1 MTRTPAP
8 DRRAHALPARAD
20 AALTAAIVATYV
32 LLSWFLIWT
41 YVPVD
46 DAFIGFRYA
55 RNVASGLGPVFNPG
69 ERVEGYSS
77 LSWVLILAAGERL
90 GFSLPQLSKG
100 LGLLLGA
107 GTIVLLAT
115 SRFDRG
121 PRLTAAALLAVH
133 PAALYHF
140 VNGLETS
147 LAAFLVTALVCIEP
161 GSALRTAVSHGI
173 AAALVLTRPEGLLF
187 VLLWCACGQ
196 FTDLRALRKDEL
208 RLALT
213 ALVAFG
219 IQTAFRRAYYGDWI
233 ANSARAKL
241 LPVDLALPRGL
252 SDLLRFAVQG
262 NGYGTILLLAVAGA
276 VLGIASGVQRGKSK
290 ASGRKARPGRVAS
303 AGLTPATDDSGA
315 IDESRRPL
323 LRVLLFLGLS
333 ALLLAGS
340 GGDSFPLWRFYVPIA
355 PLFLLSATEGL
366 GAVVRWAASRIG
378 PARVAIHGMLALGL
392 LAALVGSY
400 PTHRRDMDRES
411 MWVTSWEAI
420 GRSLGQRFPPET
432 SMALCPVGALPFY
445 SAFTIVDMLGL
456 NDSHI
461 SKVAP
466 DRRYYYPGHHRH
478 DGKYVLS
485 RRPDLI
491 MLANGPLSAVPD
503 PTFPWN
509 LVRIYERD
517 ILLDARF
524 RREYLLI
531 HVPVDGHR
539 YVKLFASRDFARKH
553 QSTPAADTK

>member
-1 MTRTPAP
+1 
-8 DRRAHALPARAD
+8 
-20 AALTAAIVATYV
+20 V
-32 LLSWFLIWT
+32 
-41 YVPVD
+41 
-46 DAFIGFRYA
+46 
-55 RNVASGLGPVFNPG
+55 
-69 ERVEGYSS
+69 
-77 LSWVLILAAGERL
+77 
-90 GFSLPQLSKG
+90 
-100 LGLLLGA
+100 
-107 GTIVLLAT
+107 
-115 SRFDRG
+115 
-121 PRLTAAALLAVH
+121 
-133 PAALYHF
+133 
-140 VNGLETS
+140 
-147 LAAFLVTALVCIEP
+147 
-161 GSALRTAVSHGI
+161 
-173 AAALVLTRPEGLLF
+173 
-187 VLLWCACGQ
+187 
-196 FTDLRALRKDEL
+196 
-208 RLALT
+208 
-213 ALVAFG
+213 
-219 IQTAFRRAYYGDWI
+219 
-233 ANSARAKL
+233 
-241 LPVDLALPRGL
+241 
-252 SDLLRFAVQG
+252 
-262 NGYGTILLLAVAGA
+262 
-276 VLGIASGVQRGKSK
+276 
-290 ASGRKARPGRVAS
+290 S

-315 IDESRRPL
+315 IDESRRRL

-378 PARVAIHGMLALGL
+378 PARVAIHGMLAVGL

-466 DRRYYYPGHHRH
+466 DRRYYYPGHQRH

-531 HVPVDGHR
+531 HVPVDGQR

-553 QSTPAADTK
+553 QITPAADTK